1 MYNASGKGTGSL
13 MIQLLDIKVD
23 IIFKDFFGDKTH
35 KEVLE
40 SFINSVLG
48 LTGNEEIEV
57 EEFLDPRK
65 MRIEVGKPSS
75 FVDISVKT
83 RGGERYIIEMQTYNH
98 EGFDKRLLYYL
109 GKDYTEQLD
118 YLKKEGTQDRTRKQV
133 GWEDLPKVHVIAIAD
148 FHRSKAKKDGL
159 LNGNA
164 VTETYAF
171 RPECD
176 PTNRHLFD
184 QWKAT
189 LVDLKKFED
198 KPFEELHKYKDWWFF
213 LLKNASKIRE
223 EERTKLKQDPIFGV
237 ALERLEYLSSDPA
250 TKKAYQES
258 IDEQRNFTAIKQAD
272 LKEGREEG
280 LMEGLIKGKEEG
292 LMEGLIKGEEKG
304 LKKGLIKGKEEGLME
319 GKLYMAK
326 KLLQM
331 GLLPL
336 TEIAE
341 MTGLDSQDI
350 QSIE

>member
-1 MYNASGKGTGSL
+1 MYNSAGRETGIL

-23 IIFKDFFGDKTH
+23 VIFKDFFGDKTH

-65 MRIEVGKPSS
+65 MRVEVGKPTS

-118 YLKKEGTQDRTRKQV
+118 YLKKEEAQDRTRKQI
-133 GWEDLPKVHVIAIAD
+133 GWQDLPKVHVIAIAD

-164 VTETYAF
+164 VTETYGF

-176 PTNRHLFD
+176 QTNQHLFD

-189 LVDLKKFED
+189 LVDLKKFQD

-213 LLKNASKIRE
+213 LLKNASKIKE
-223 EERTKLKQDPIFGV
+223 EEREKLKKDPIFGV
-237 ALERLEYLSSDPA
+237 ALERLEYLSSDPE
-250 TKKAYQES
+250 TRKAYQES

-280 LMEGLIKGKEEG
+280 LREGREKGLQEG
-292 LMEGLIKGEEKG
+292 REKG
-304 LKKGLIKGKEEGLME
+304 LKEGREEGLKE
-319 GKLYMAK
+319 GKLSMAK
-326 KLLQM
+326 KLLQR
-331 GLLPL
+331 GVLSVK
-336 TEIAE
+336 EIAE
-341 MTGLDSQDI
+341 MIELDSKDL
-350 QSIE
+350 QSLE